1 MKKTLWM
8 TGVMMCAMVMFTAC
22 SDDDDD
28 FKGNGEGVGNGG
40 SGVVVKEKKLVRV
53 EEQSSSSPNK
63 YVTLF
68 DYDAQGRLSKLSRTS
83 ENSNSSDDYTVV
95 YGDKKITV
103 IDEEDGEDEVYEL
116 NNDGY
121 VVKHVTEY
129 SGYRDE
135 CEYKYSGGY
144 LNRVDYTY
152 FEMENDKWVSS
163 GNPEYKVLHVSGGNL
178 KSVDHIFEYEED
190 GEKITDVGHS
200 TIEVSNVANNMNI
213 DFIYNGLFSYSN
225 EYLLCITGERYQK
238 LPARMES
245 EGYVAE
251 FEYTVD
257 DEGYVREATVA
268 TKIGDY
274 GYVEIYTFIYE
285 E

>member
-178 KSVDHIFEYEED
+178 KSVDYIFEYEED
-190 GEKITDVGHS
+190 GEKMTDVGHS

-225 EYLLCITGERYQK
+225 EYLLCIAGKRYQK